1 MIPYAVNKLKSVKT
15 DKNQEPDTKHRV
27 ILKKLGD
34 RGYLRKSIS
43 IPLANKMP

>member
-1 MIPYAVNKLKSVKT
+1 MIPYTVNKLKGVKT
-15 DKNQEPDTKHRV
+15 DKNQEDTKHRV